1 MYLFYFDLDNT
12 LMKTDK
18 MLFFKNLV
26 FNNTQTDKNKYYNY
40 LNKTYEMNIKKD
52 NQLYELLKKIPSPKY
67 IITNGS
73 RTHCLLSLKCLGIFN
88 QFQGGVDANSV
99 SYKFLKPD
107 IKPYLA
113 ALEMSKLNPQQDK
126 GIFFD
131 DIIENHILP
140 KYKLNWI
147 TVLINSNYNSTNKPK
162 FIDYCFN
169 DIYSA
174 LEFFIINIK

>member
-1 MYLFYFDLDNT
+1 MYFFYFDLDNT

-18 MLFFKNLV
+18 MTFFKKLIL
-26 FNNTQTDKNKYYNY
+26 NNNSYNKNQYYNY
-40 LNKTYEMNIKKD
+40 LNKIYQDNVKKD
-52 NQLYELLKKIPSPKY
+52 YELCNLLKKIQSPKY

-88 QFQGGVDANSV
+88 EFKGGIDADSV
-99 SYKFLKPD
+99 SYKYLKPD

-113 ALEMSKLNPQQDK
+113 ALEMSKLNPQYDK

-131 DIIENHILP
+131 DIVENHILP
-140 KYKLNWI
+140 KYKLKWI
-147 TVLINSNYNSTNKPK
+147 TVLINTQYNQNNKPK
-162 FIDYCFN
+162 FIDYCFK

-174 LEFFIINIK
+174 LEFFIKRMK